1 MLPSKMLYRI
11 DQPNVDVVVL
21 QAVLSCPAKG
31 ETKNSVSGVPD
42 EDRSKILVL
51 LLMILILA
59 LVKVLAVEAVVE
71 VGVVA
76 EGEEVEGGEVALG
89 VEAEVGE
96 ALKD

>member
-11 DQPNVDVVVL
+11 DQPNVDAVVL

-59 LVKVLAVEAVVE
+59 LEKVLVVEA
-71 VGVVA
+71 GVVA